1 MFVGNTMWSMF
12 RFRENILSRLVK
24 DGYRVYV
31 VAGQDEFQKDLR
43 AIGCE
48 VIPLNIRRQGVNPFP
63 DALTLY
69 QLWRI
74 YKKIKPNIIFHYT
87 IKPNIYGSISAFF
100 CSLPCISVVTGSGRA
115 FLKRNVLFY
124 IIKIM
129 YRIAFL
135 HPEKIWFLNPEDQ
148 NEFLAL
154 SIVTAEKATPL
165 SGEGVDLE
173 HYKPASKKTL
183 ASSAA
188 SLLKR
193 AKYRFDF
200 LFVGRLIREKGIY
213 EYIEAA
219 KKLQEKYRSTSFGIL
234 GPFDPESKSSLQ
246 KKDLSRQIENTNISY
261 LGEKKDIKGF
271 LEESSCVVLPSYY
284 REGIPRVLLEASA
297 MCKPMLAT
305 DHVGCRQIV
314 EDGQNGYLCKPKDSY
329 DLAMQ
334 MEKMLRLSPKERDRM
349 GRQARKKVQEGF
361 SDKIVVEKYMN
372 TINGILHRAL

>member
-1 MFVGNTMWSMF
+1 M
-12 RFRENILSRLVK
+12 
-24 DGYRVYV
+24 
-31 VAGQDEFQKDLR
+31 
-43 AIGCE
+43 
-48 VIPLNIRRQGVNPFP
+48 NPFS

-69 QLWRI
+69 QLWHI

-115 FLKRNVLFY
+115 FLKRNFIFY
-124 IIKIM
+124 TVKVM

-154 SIVTAEKATPL
+154 SIVTPKKVCTLP
-165 SGEGVDLE
+165 GEGIDLKR
-173 HYKPASKKTL
+173 YKPASRKTL
-183 ASSAA
+183 VSSAA
-188 SLLKR
+188 PLPKR
-193 AKYRFDF
+193 TKYRFDF
-200 LFVGRLIREKGIY
+200 LFIGRLIREKGIY

-219 KKLQEKYRSTSFGIL
+219 KKLQEKYSSTSFGIL
-234 GPFDPESKSSLQ
+234 GPFDPESKGSIQ
-246 KKDLSRQIENTNISY
+246 EKDLSRQIENTNISY
-261 LGEKKDIKGF
+261 LGEKKDIKSF

-284 REGIPRVLLEASA
+284 REGIPKVLLEASA
-297 MCKPMLAT
+297 MCKPILAT

-314 EDGQNGYLCKPKDSY
+314 ENGQNGYLCKPKDSY

-334 MEKMLRLSPKERDRM
+334 MEKVFRLSARERDGM

-372 TINGILHRAL
+372 TINEILHRAL